1 MNIGMNRKVKLFLS
15 GLHSATGEETA
26 KLETLYDAE
35 YYKRNDSHYLFY
47 EEQQEG
53 DEEKTKVRIKLKDSC
68 MELTRQGA
76 TKTLMVFE
84 KNRKHM
90 TRYVTPYGEMMLG
103 IDTKDICV
111 EESEHAIKVT
121 IAYLLEADGQ
131 YLSDC
136 RIELRIEA

>member
-26 KLETLYDAE
+26 KLETRYDAE

-53 DEEKTKVRIKLKDSC
+53 DEEKSKVRMKLKDSC

-76 TKTLMVFE
+76 TKTVMVFE
-84 KNRKHM
+84 KNKRHM
-90 TRYVTPYGEMMLG
+90 SRYITPYGEMMLG

-111 EESEHAIKVT
+111 EESEHTIKVM
-121 IAYLLEADGQ
+121 IAYVLEADGE

-136 RIELRIEA
+136 TMEIRIEA